1 MLSMFGRLILISV
14 CIFFII
20 EFFDP
25 ETKIS
30 NELYSEM
37 SQKTRSSDRKSDF
50 AGEEF
55 WEDIDQQLCDDPG
68 FDETWKKAES
78 LCYSVIRGYEETRI
92 EVLSSSPPLVIYRGF
107 FTKKQVDDY
116 SKIFKKRNLE
126 KQTVVSQNGTDHS
139 STIRVANGL
148 ATPASDFPEAQNL
161 HDTASRLIPVI
172 NFDNS
177 EPIQGLK
184 YNIKGHYGPHY
195 DYLNVSGISEDDN
208 RMATFLVNI
217 KAADVGGGTVFPY
230 LGTVARTKPGDAILW
245 FNMKQNRELEPLSL
259 HGGCPV
265 RSGEKIVAAISVERK
280 GQELF
285 KTFHEDK
292 SFSADVL
299 LH

>member
-1 MLSMFGRLILISV
+1 MISMFGRLILISV

-20 EFFDP
+20 AFFDP
-25 ETKIS
+25 ETKDS
-30 NELYSEM
+30 NELYNKIN
-37 SQKTRSSDRKSDF
+37 QRAQSSDMKSAF

-55 WEDIDQQLCDDPG
+55 WEDIDQQLCDDPE
-68 FDETWKKAES
+68 FDETWKKPES
-78 LCYSVIRGYEETRI
+78 LCYSVVRGYEETRI
-92 EVLSSSPPLVIYRGF
+92 EVLSSSPPLVIYRRF
-107 FTKKQVDDY
+107 FTKKQIDDY
-116 SKIFKKRNLE
+116 SRIFKKRNLG
-126 KQTVVSQNGTDHS
+126 KQTVVSPNGTDHS

-148 ATPASDFPEAQNL
+148 ATPVSDFPEAQSL
-161 HDTASRLIPVI
+161 HDTASRLIPAI

-177 EPIQGLK
+177 EPIQDITALTTTTLMSVVYRK
-184 YNIKGHYGPHY
+184 MTIEWQRF
-195 DYLNVSGISEDDN
+195 LIS
-208 RMATFLVNI
+208 I
-217 KAADVGGGTVFPY
+217 KAANVGGGTVFPY

-285 KTFHEDK
+285 KTFDEDK
-292 SFSADVL
+292 SFCADVL